1 VTDYT
6 IRDALRAPGLISLV
20 RLPLALAFPWAMDR
34 PHCALALVAGA
45 GASDV
50 LDGWCARRL
59 HAATPTGALLDAV
72 MDKAFVLAV
81 ILSLVARGRVGPA
94 AALLLATRDLAEIP
108 LLARLAIV
116 RRLSEPRRPNRLGKL
131 ATVLQFGAVAA
142 ILAGLPRRELLIA
155 TAAFCGALAAGTYW
169 AREAS

>member
-1 VTDYT
+1 M
-6 IRDALRAPGLISLV
+6 G
-20 RLPLALAFPWAMDR
+20 R
-34 PHCALALVAGA
+34 PHCALAFVAGA

-59 HAATPTGALLDAV
+59 HAATPTGAVLDAV

-81 ILSLVARGRVGPA
+81 VLSLVARGILAPT
-94 AALLLATRDLAEIP
+94 AALLLATRDLAELP
-108 LLARLAIV
+108 LIVRLAVV
-116 RRLSEPRRPNRLGKL
+116 RRLSEPRRPNRLGKI

-142 ILAGLPRRELLIA
+142 TVAGWPRRDLLIA
-155 TAAFCGALAAGTYW
+155 SAGLCGALAAAGYW